1 MQTFTAIF
9 HPTDYRMDG
18 IYGLRYKVYCQE
30 RGFENPAD
38 FPDGIETDEYDEHA
52 VHFATIRN
60 NRIIGTARI
69 ILNTGNGFPLEKH
82 ARIDGDILN
91 DINRNNIGEI
101 SRFAFSKEYRKRFPH
116 NPLPDYQ
123 SFAASRESIRTTEAR
138 EFESET
144 MIKLYR
150 SIFKECRR
158 KNLTHLVAIMA
169 DSLGRLLNRNG
180 ITFIP
185 IGPPVNYHG
194 KRTPCICNIEST
206 MLNLKTTHP
215 AIYSQFLS

>member
-1 MQTFTAIF
+1 MQTFTDIF
-9 HPTDYRMDG
+9 HHTDYRMDS
-18 IYGLRYKVYCQE
+18 IYGLRYKVYCEE

-82 ARIDGDILN
+82 ATINGDILN
-91 DINRNNIGEI
+91 CIHRENIGEI
-101 SRFAFSKEYRKRFPH
+101 SRFAFSKDYRKSFPH
-116 NPLPDYQ
+116 KPVTDYQ
-123 SFAASRESIRTTEAR
+123 GFAASREALRTTEAL

-144 MIKLYR
+144 MIRLYR

-158 KNLTHLVAIMA
+158 KNLTHLIAIMA
-169 DSLGRLLNRNG
+169 DSLCRLLNKNG
-180 ITFIP
+180 IAFIP

-194 KRTPCICNIEST
+194 RRTPCICNIEKT
-206 MLNLKTTHP
+206 MHNLKTTHP